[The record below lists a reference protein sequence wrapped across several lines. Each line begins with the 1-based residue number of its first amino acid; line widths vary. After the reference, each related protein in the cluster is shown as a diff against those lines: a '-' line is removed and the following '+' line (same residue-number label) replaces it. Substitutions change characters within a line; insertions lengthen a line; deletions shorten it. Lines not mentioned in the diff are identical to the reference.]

1 MLADAYFDGKLQ
13 ALIDKVDAAK
23 GAGTW
28 TKWLAFMTA
37 GKFADADA
45 LL

>member
-1 MLADAYFDGKLQ
+1 MAAAYFDGKL
-13 ALIDKVDAAK
+13 AELEAAVDAAK

-28 TKWLAFMTA
+28 AKWLAFM
-37 GKFADADA
+37 KADKYTEADA